1 MNAEIDRPTSHP
13 HPSSTG
19 YIRRGMLHRQH
30 WIVPL
35 NSIQFLQWSR
45 TSDIENTLVFFLES
59 PVWSDHPARS
69 HCTLFYYCGDLV

>member
-1 MNAEIDRPTSHP
+1 MNAEIDCPTSHP

-19 YIRRGMLHRQH
+19 YIRRGMLH

-45 TSDIENTLVFFLES
+45 TSDIENTLVFFFFRKSCVVES
-59 PVWSDHPARS
+59 PS
-69 HCTLFYYCGDLV
+69 

>member
-13 HPSSTG
+13 HPSTG
-19 YIRRGMLHRQH
+19 YIRRGMLH

-35 NSIQFLQWSR
+35 NNIQFLQWSR

-59 PVWSDHPARS
+59 LVWSNHPARS
-69 HCTLFYYCGDLV
+69 HCTLFYYYGDLV